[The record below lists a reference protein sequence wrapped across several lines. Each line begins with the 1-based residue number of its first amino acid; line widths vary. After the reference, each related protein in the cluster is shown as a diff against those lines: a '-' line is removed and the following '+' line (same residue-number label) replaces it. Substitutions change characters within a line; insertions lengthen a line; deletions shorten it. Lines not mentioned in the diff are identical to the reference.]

1 MRRDLKIGLKKVR
14 ERQGRESHYLSST
27 RIFFEIVRTEMK
39 IKVQKFEKKPHKEHT
54 ENRVK

>member
-39 IKVQKFEKKPHKEHT
+39 IKVQKFEKKTP
-54 ENRVK
+54 